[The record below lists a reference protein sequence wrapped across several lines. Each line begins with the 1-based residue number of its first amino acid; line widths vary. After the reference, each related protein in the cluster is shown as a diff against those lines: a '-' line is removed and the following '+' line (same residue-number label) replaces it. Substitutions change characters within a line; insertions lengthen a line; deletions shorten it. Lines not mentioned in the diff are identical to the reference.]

1 MGSVSDFEAILDY
14 KFVNRDLLIT
24 ALTHSSFAN
33 ENRSAGVQC
42 NERLEFLGDSILGL
56 AVARFLYLHYPN
68 MPEGEMT
75 RLRAELVC
83 EQNLFEA
90 AKKLRLSEF
99 IRLGK
104 GEESGSG
111 RQRPSILADA
121 VEAVLGAIYL
131 DGGRER
137 SDKMVDEFILSS
149 MNSIGRKRDFKTA
162 LQELTQRKTGNQ
174 LAYNIIGESGPDH
187 CKLFEAEVLLNGVR
201 IGYGTGKSKK
211 EAEQEAAQ
219 DALSENR
226 I

>member
-1 MGSVSDFEAILDY
+1 MNSVSDFEAILDY
-14 KFVNRDLLIT
+14 KFINRDLLIT
-24 ALTHSSFAN
+24 ALTHSSYAN
-33 ENRSAGVQC
+33 ENRAAGVQC

-83 EQNLFEA
+83 EQNLYEA
-90 AKKLRLSEF
+90 AKKLHLGEF

-104 GEESGSG
+104 GEESGNG

-137 SDKMVDEFILSS
+137 SDKMVDEFILIS

-162 LQELTQRKTGNQ
+162 LQELVQRKSGNQ
-174 LAYNIIGESGPDH
+174 LVYGIIGESGPDH

-219 DALSENR
+219 AALAENR

>member
-1 MGSVSDFEAILDY
+1 MGSVSDFEEILDY
-14 KFVNRDLLIT
+14 NFINRDLLIT
-24 ALTHSSFAN
+24 ALTHSSYAN
-33 ENRSAGVQC
+33 ENRGAGVQC

-90 AKKLRLSEF
+90 AKKLNLGEF
-99 IRLGK
+99 LRLGK

-131 DGGRER
+131 DGGREF
-137 SDKMVDEFILSS
+137 SDRIVDEFILSS
-149 MNSIGRKRDFKTA
+149 MNSLDKKRDFKTA
-162 LQELTQRKTGNQ
+162 LQELVQRKSGNQ

-219 DALSENR
+219 DALTENR